1 MDSEDS
7 EINFDLA
14 RSTTVNSLLRALRAI
29 CKISSDAG
37 EDFFAD
43 ELLVYLKWKA
53 RYEEEEQTNVKNVT
67 NQIVMTSHVLE

>member
-29 CKISSDAG
+29 CKISSDDG

-53 RYEEEEQTNVKNVT
+53 RYEVEEQTNEKEERK
-67 NQIVMTSHVLE
+67 LEDSFRW

>member
-1 MDSEDS
+1 LDSEDS

-14 RSTTVNSLLRALRAI
+14 RSTTVNSLLSALRAI

-53 RYEEEEQTNVKNVT
+53 RYEFEVEEQTNEK
-67 NQIVMTSHVLE
+67 QERKLKDSFRW